1 MPTTDGAPASRPSP
15 EALVRLLR
23 ALSAG
28 DDRFVGLVELPGRP
42 ERASDWPDWVHPLVR
57 GAWARRGVERPW
69 SHQREALDAT
79 ASGADVVVATGTGS
93 GKSLA
98 AWTPLLSDL
107 AAAGSTSRISAVHR
121 RPTALYLSP
130 TKALAADQ
138 SASLEAL
145 MEGGPRLA
153 SASTCD
159 GDTPR
164 EAKEWA
170 RANADA
176 LLTNPDYLHHV
187 MLPAHG
193 RWTRVL
199 ASLRYIIIDELH
211 HWRGVTGSHIALVV
225 RRLLRACHRLGA
237 DPRVIMLSAT
247 VRDPALVGAAMT
259 GRTATAVTR
268 DGSPAGPRH
277 LALWQGGLVDD
288 GPGADPPCSPGPL
301 ADGDHVLGAPVTR
314 RSAGAEAAGLTARLV
329 EEGARLLA
337 FVRSR
342 AGAEAVAA
350 QVRDRLSSRGSPLA
364 GRVGAYRGGYL
375 PEERRAL
382 EAAIRSGRVR
392 ALATTSALEL
402 GLDISGLDATVTA
415 GWPGTRAS
423 LWQQIGRAGRA
434 GRAGVSVLIASE
446 NPLDAY
452 LVRHPED
459 ILAEVEAA
467 VIDPS
472 NPWVLAPHLCAAAA
486 EAPLT
491 EADSA
496 YFGPGLADI
505 VRALAR
511 DGLLRR
517 RPAGWFWDATRPERP
532 GDLADLRGG
541 GGDVQIVDPAGVV
554 IGTIDEASADSHV
567 FPDAIYIHQGR
578 TYHVLSLSSVT
589 GPVGPGGWGR
599 APTGALPVD
608 WGQAPAGALPGGADE
623 WSAQGIRGVPAEGPA
638 DGAGVAGSGSSAGV
652 AGSADG
658 AGPAGGGN
666 SARGLGLPGAA
677 AGAPPLVAPVR
688 PGEQRVAVVEEVRT
702 PLRTRASTH
711 TSVVIRG
718 VETSWTSPDGLLTW
732 CFGPTDVSTR
742 VTDYDLLRL
751 PGLEFI
757 RNIELTMP
765 TRTLPTRSA
774 WFQLE
779 RGAEAVLGI
788 SAADLPGA
796 LHAAEHAMI
805 AILPLIATCDRWDLG
820 GLSTQSHDDTGRP
833 TVFVHD
839 AFRGGA
845 GHTRSGYARAAQW
858 IRATLEAVRECPCDD
873 GCPRCV
879 QSPKCG
885 NGNDPLSKAGAVA
898 LLGFVLERCP

>member
-1 MPTTDGAPASRPSP
+1 MPTADGAPAPRPGP

-28 DDRFVGLVELPGRP
+28 DDRLVGLVELPGRP
-42 ERASDWPDWVHPLVR
+42 ERASDWPEWVHPLVR

-107 AAAGSTSRISAVHR
+107 AGAGSTTRISAVHR

-138 SASLEAL
+138 CASLEAL

-225 RRLLRACHRLGA
+225 RRLLRACQRLGA

-259 GRTATAVTR
+259 GRPATAVTR

-288 GPGADPPCSPGPL
+288 GSGAEPSSSGALASPAPFSSPGDPASQGAL
-301 ADGDHVLGAPVTR
+301 ADGDRVLGAPVVR

-496 YFGPGLADI
+496 YFGPDLAD
-505 VRALAR
+505 VVGALER

-532 GDLADLRGG
+532 SDLTDLRGG

-554 IGTIDEASADSHV
+554 IGTIDEASADAHV
-567 FPDAIYIHQGR
+567 FPDAVYVHQGR

-589 GPVGPGGWGR
+589 GAAGPVGWGR
-599 APTGALPVD
+599 APV
-608 WGQAPAGALPGGADE
+608 
-623 WSAQGIRGVPAEGPA
+623 
-638 DGAGVAGSGSSAGV
+638 
-652 AGSADG
+652 
-658 AGPAGGGN
+658 
-666 SARGLGLPGAA
+666 
-677 AGAPPLVAPVR
+677 GAPPLVAPVR
-688 PGEQRVAVVEEVRT
+688 PGDQRVAVVEEVRT

-711 TSVVIRG
+711 TSVAIRG
-718 VETSWTSPDGLLTW
+718 VEASWTSPDGLLTW

-757 RNIELTMP
+757 RNTELVMP

-788 SAADLPGA
+788 GAADLPGA

-858 IRATLEAVRECPCDD
+858 IGAALEAVRECPCED

-885 NGNDPLSKAGAVA
+885 NGNEPLSKAGAVA

>member
-1 MPTTDGAPASRPSP
+1 MPTADGAPAPRPGP

-28 DDRFVGLVELPGRP
+28 DDRLVGLVELPGRP
-42 ERASDWPDWVHPLVR
+42 ERASDWPEWVHPLVR
-57 GAWARRGVERPW
+57 AAWARRGVERPW

-107 AAAGSTSRISAVHR
+107 AGAGSTTRISAVHR

-138 SASLEAL
+138 CASLEAL

-259 GRTATAVTR
+259 GRPATAVTR

-288 GPGADPPCSPGPL
+288 GSGAETSSSGALASPAPFSSPADPASQGVL
-301 ADGDHVLGAPVTR
+301 ADGDRVLGAPVVR

-434 GRAGVSVLIASE
+434 GRAGVSVLITSE

-467 VIDPS
+467 VIDPA

-496 YFGPGLADI
+496 YFGPGLAD
-505 VRALAR
+505 VVGALER

-532 GDLADLRGG
+532 SDLTDLRGG

-554 IGTIDEASADSHV
+554 IGTIDEASADAHV
-567 FPDAIYIHQGR
+567 FPDAVYVHQGR

-589 GPVGPGGWGR
+589 GAAGSVGWGR
-599 APTGALPVD
+599 APV
-608 WGQAPAGALPGGADE
+608 
-623 WSAQGIRGVPAEGPA
+623 
-638 DGAGVAGSGSSAGV
+638 
-652 AGSADG
+652 
-658 AGPAGGGN
+658 
-666 SARGLGLPGAA
+666 
-677 AGAPPLVAPVR
+677 GAPPLVAPVR
-688 PGEQRVAVVEEVRT
+688 PGDQRVAVVEEVRT

-711 TSVVIRG
+711 TSVAIRG
-718 VETSWTSPDGLLTW
+718 VEASWTSPDGLLTW

-757 RNIELTMP
+757 RNTELAMP

-788 SAADLPGA
+788 GAADLPGA

-858 IRATLEAVRECPCDD
+858 IGAALEAVRECPCED

-885 NGNDPLSKAGAVA
+885 NGNEPLSKAGAVT

>member
-1 MPTTDGAPASRPSP
+1 MPTADGAPAPRPGP

-28 DDRFVGLVELPGRP
+28 DDRLVGLVELPGRP
-42 ERASDWPDWVHPLVR
+42 ERASDWPEWVHPLVR

-107 AAAGSTSRISAVHR
+107 AGAGSTTRISAVHR

-138 SASLEAL
+138 CASLEAL

-259 GRTATAVTR
+259 GRPATAVTR

-288 GPGADPPCSPGPL
+288 GSGAEPSSSGALASPAPFSSPGDPASRGAL
-301 ADGDHVLGAPVTR
+301 ADGDRVLGAPVVR
-314 RSAGAEAAGLTARLV
+314 RSAGAEAAGLTERLV

-496 YFGPGLADI
+496 YFGPGLAD
-505 VRALAR
+505 VVGALER

-532 GDLADLRGG
+532 SDLTDLRGG

-554 IGTIDEASADSHV
+554 IGTIDEGSADAHV
-567 FPDAIYIHQGR
+567 FPDAVYVHQGR

-589 GPVGPGGWGR
+589 GAAGPVGWGR
-599 APTGALPVD
+599 APV
-608 WGQAPAGALPGGADE
+608 
-623 WSAQGIRGVPAEGPA
+623 
-638 DGAGVAGSGSSAGV
+638 
-652 AGSADG
+652 
-658 AGPAGGGN
+658 
-666 SARGLGLPGAA
+666 
-677 AGAPPLVAPVR
+677 GAPPLVAPVR
-688 PGEQRVAVVEEVRT
+688 PGDQRVAVVEEVRT

-711 TSVVIRG
+711 TSVAIRG
-718 VETSWTSPDGLLTW
+718 VEASWTSPDGLLTW

-757 RNIELTMP
+757 RNAELAMP

-788 SAADLPGA
+788 GAADLPGA
-796 LHAAEHAMI
+796 LHATEHAMI

-858 IRATLEAVRECPCDD
+858 IGAALEAVRECPCED

-885 NGNDPLSKAGAVA
+885 NGNEPLSKAGAVA

>member
-1 MPTTDGAPASRPSP
+1 MPTADGAPAPRPGP

-23 ALSAG
+23 AMSAG
-28 DDRFVGLVELPGRP
+28 DDRLVGLVELPGRP
-42 ERASDWPDWVHPLVR
+42 ERASDWPEWVHPLVR

-107 AAAGSTSRISAVHR
+107 AGAGPTTRISAVHR

-138 SASLEAL
+138 CASLEAL

-259 GRTATAVTR
+259 GRPATAVTR

-288 GPGADPPCSPGPL
+288 GSGAEPSSSGALASPAPFSSPGDPASQGVL
-301 ADGDHVLGAPVTR
+301 ADGDRVLGAPVVR

-467 VIDPS
+467 VIDPA

-491 EADSA
+491 EADST
-496 YFGPGLADI
+496 YFGPGLAD
-505 VRALAR
+505 VVGALER

-532 GDLADLRGG
+532 SDLTDLRGG

-554 IGTIDEASADSHV
+554 IGTIDEGSADAHV
-567 FPDAIYIHQGR
+567 FPDAVYVHQGR

-589 GPVGPGGWGR
+589 GAAGPVGWGR
-599 APTGALPVD
+599 APV
-608 WGQAPAGALPGGADE
+608 
-623 WSAQGIRGVPAEGPA
+623 
-638 DGAGVAGSGSSAGV
+638 
-652 AGSADG
+652 
-658 AGPAGGGN
+658 
-666 SARGLGLPGAA
+666 
-677 AGAPPLVAPVR
+677 GAPPLVAPVR
-688 PGEQRVAVVEEVRT
+688 PGDQRVAVVEEVRT

-711 TSVVIRG
+711 TSVAIRG
-718 VETSWTSPDGLLTW
+718 VEASWTSPDGLLTW

-757 RNIELTMP
+757 RNTELAMP

-788 SAADLPGA
+788 GAADLPGA

-845 GHTRSGYARAAQW
+845 GHTRNGYARAAQW
-858 IRATLEAVRECPCDD
+858 IGAALEAVRECPCED

-885 NGNDPLSKAGAVA
+885 NGNEPLSKAGAVA

>member
-1 MPTTDGAPASRPSP
+1 
-15 EALVRLLR
+15 
-23 ALSAG
+23 
-28 DDRFVGLVELPGRP
+28 
-42 ERASDWPDWVHPLVR
+42 
-57 GAWARRGVERPW
+57 
-69 SHQREALDAT
+69 
-79 ASGADVVVATGTGS
+79 
-93 GKSLA
+93 
-98 AWTPLLSDL
+98 
-107 AAAGSTSRISAVHR
+107 
-121 RPTALYLSP
+121 
-130 TKALAADQ
+130 
-138 SASLEAL
+138 
-145 MEGGPRLA
+145 
-153 SASTCD
+153 
-159 GDTPR
+159 
-164 EAKEWA
+164 
-170 RANADA
+170 
-176 LLTNPDYLHHV
+176 
-187 MLPAHG
+187 
-193 RWTRVL
+193 
-199 ASLRYIIIDELH
+199 
-211 HWRGVTGSHIALVV
+211 
-225 RRLLRACHRLGA
+225 
-237 DPRVIMLSAT
+237 
-247 VRDPALVGAAMT
+247 
-259 GRTATAVTR
+259 
-268 DGSPAGPRH
+268 
-277 LALWQGGLVDD
+277 
-288 GPGADPPCSPGPL
+288 
-301 ADGDHVLGAPVTR
+301 
-314 RSAGAEAAGLTARLV
+314 
-329 EEGARLLA
+329 EGARLLA

-446 NPLDAY
+446 DPLDAY

-491 EADSA
+491 EADST

-505 VRALAR
+505 AGALER

-532 GDLADLRGG
+532 GDLTDLRGG

-554 IGTIDEASADSHV
+554 IGTIDEASADAHV
-567 FPDAIYIHQGR
+567 FPDAIYVHQGR
-578 TYHVLSLSSVT
+578 TYRVLSLSSVT
-589 GPVGPGGWGR
+589 GPAGPGGWGR
-599 APTGALPVD
+599 APFGALPVD
-608 WGQAPAGALPGGADE
+608 WGQAPAGALPGSADK
-623 WSAQGIRGVPAEGPA
+623 WSAGIRSIPAEGPA
-638 DGAGVAGSGSSAGV
+638 GGTDIAGSGSKAEGTGVAGSGSGV
-652 AGSADG
+652 RC
-658 AGPAGGGN
+658 P
-666 SARGLGLPGAA
+666 GLPGAA
-677 AGAPPLVAPVR
+677 GAPSLVAPVR
-688 PGEQRVAVVEEVRT
+688 PGDQRVAVVEEVRT

-711 TSVVIRG
+711 TSVAIRG
-718 VETSWTSPDGLLTW
+718 VEASWTSPDGLLTW

-757 RNIELTMP
+757 RNIELAMP

-858 IRATLEAVRECPCDD
+858 IGTALEAVRECPCDD

-885 NGNDPLSKAGAVA
+885 NGNEPLSKAGAVA

>member
-1 MPTTDGAPASRPSP
+1 MPTADGAPAPRPGP
-15 EALVRLLR
+15 EALVRLLG
-23 ALSAG
+23 AMSAG
-28 DDRFVGLVELPGRP
+28 DDRLVGLVELPGRP
-42 ERASDWPDWVHPLVR
+42 ERASDWPEWVHPLVR

-107 AAAGSTSRISAVHR
+107 AGAGSTTRISAVHR

-138 SASLEAL
+138 CASLEAL

-259 GRTATAVTR
+259 GRPATAVTR

-288 GPGADPPCSPGPL
+288 GSGAEPSSSGALASRGAL
-301 ADGDHVLGAPVTR
+301 ADGDRVLGAPVVR

-467 VIDPS
+467 VIDPA

-496 YFGPGLADI
+496 YFGPGLAD
-505 VRALAR
+505 VVGALER

-532 GDLADLRGG
+532 SDLTDLRGG

-554 IGTIDEASADSHV
+554 IGTIDEGSADAHV
-567 FPDAIYIHQGR
+567 FPDAVYVHQGR

-589 GPVGPGGWGR
+589 GAAGPVGWGR
-599 APTGALPVD
+599 APV
-608 WGQAPAGALPGGADE
+608 
-623 WSAQGIRGVPAEGPA
+623 
-638 DGAGVAGSGSSAGV
+638 
-652 AGSADG
+652 
-658 AGPAGGGN
+658 
-666 SARGLGLPGAA
+666 
-677 AGAPPLVAPVR
+677 GAPPLVAPVR
-688 PGEQRVAVVEEVRT
+688 PGDQRVAVVEEVRT

-711 TSVVIRG
+711 TSVAIRG
-718 VETSWTSPDGLLTW
+718 VEASWTSPDGLLTW

-757 RNIELTMP
+757 RNTELAMP

-788 SAADLPGA
+788 GAADLPGA

-858 IRATLEAVRECPCDD
+858 IGAALEAVRECPCED

-885 NGNDPLSKAGAVA
+885 NGNEPLSKAGAVA

>member
-1 MPTTDGAPASRPSP
+1 MPTADGAPAPRPGP

-28 DDRFVGLVELPGRP
+28 DDRLVGLVELPGRP
-42 ERASDWPDWVHPLVR
+42 ERASDWPEWVHPLVR

-107 AAAGSTSRISAVHR
+107 AGAGPTTRISAVHR

-138 SASLEAL
+138 CASLEAL

-259 GRTATAVTR
+259 GRPATAVTR

-288 GPGADPPCSPGPL
+288 GSGAEPSSSGTLAFPAPFSSPADPASQGAL
-301 ADGDHVLGAPVTR
+301 ADGDRVLGAPVVR

-467 VIDPS
+467 VIDPA

-496 YFGPGLADI
+496 YFGPGLAD
-505 VRALAR
+505 VVGALER

-532 GDLADLRGG
+532 SDLTDLRGE

-554 IGTIDEASADSHV
+554 IGTIDEASADAHV
-567 FPDAIYIHQGR
+567 FPDAVYVHQGR

-589 GPVGPGGWGR
+589 GAAGPVGWGR
-599 APTGALPVD
+599 APV
-608 WGQAPAGALPGGADE
+608 
-623 WSAQGIRGVPAEGPA
+623 
-638 DGAGVAGSGSSAGV
+638 
-652 AGSADG
+652 
-658 AGPAGGGN
+658 
-666 SARGLGLPGAA
+666 
-677 AGAPPLVAPVR
+677 GAPPLVAPVR
-688 PGEQRVAVVEEVRT
+688 PGDQRVAVVEEVRT

-711 TSVVIRG
+711 TSVAIRG
-718 VETSWTSPDGLLTW
+718 VEASWTSPDGLLTW

-757 RNIELTMP
+757 RNTELAMP

-788 SAADLPGA
+788 GAADLPGA

-858 IRATLEAVRECPCDD
+858 IGAALEAVRECPCED

-885 NGNDPLSKAGAVA
+885 NGNEPLSKAGAVA

>member
-1 MPTTDGAPASRPSP
+1 MPTADGAPAPRPGP

-28 DDRFVGLVELPGRP
+28 DDRLVGLVELPGRP
-42 ERASDWPDWVHPLVR
+42 ERASDWPEWVHPLVR

-107 AAAGSTSRISAVHR
+107 AGAGSTTRISAVHR

-138 SASLEAL
+138 CASLEAL

-259 GRTATAVTR
+259 GRPATAVTR

-288 GPGADPPCSPGPL
+288 GSGAEPSSSGALASPAPFSSPGDPASQGVL
-301 ADGDHVLGAPVTR
+301 ADGDRVLGAPVVR

-459 ILAEVEAA
+459 ILSEVEAA

-496 YFGPGLADI
+496 YFGPGLAD
-505 VRALAR
+505 VVGALER

-532 GDLADLRGG
+532 SDLTDLRGG

-554 IGTIDEASADSHV
+554 IGTIDEGSADAHV
-567 FPDAIYIHQGR
+567 FPDAVYVHQGR

-589 GPVGPGGWGR
+589 GAAGPVGWGR
-599 APTGALPVD
+599 APV
-608 WGQAPAGALPGGADE
+608 
-623 WSAQGIRGVPAEGPA
+623 
-638 DGAGVAGSGSSAGV
+638 
-652 AGSADG
+652 
-658 AGPAGGGN
+658 
-666 SARGLGLPGAA
+666 
-677 AGAPPLVAPVR
+677 GAPPLVAPVR
-688 PGEQRVAVVEEVRT
+688 PGDQRVAVVEEVRT

-711 TSVVIRG
+711 TSVAIRG
-718 VETSWTSPDGLLTW
+718 VEASWTSPDGLLTW

-757 RNIELTMP
+757 RNTELAMP

-788 SAADLPGA
+788 GAADLPGA

-858 IRATLEAVRECPCDD
+858 IGAALEAVRECPCED

-885 NGNDPLSKAGAVA
+885 NGNEPLSKAGAVA

>member
-1 MPTTDGAPASRPSP
+1 M
-15 EALVRLLR
+15 
-23 ALSAG
+23 SAG
-28 DDRFVGLVELPGRP
+28 DDRLVGLVELPGRP
-42 ERASDWPDWVHPLVR
+42 ERASDWPEWVHPLVR

-107 AAAGSTSRISAVHR
+107 AGAGSTTRISAVHR

-138 SASLEAL
+138 CASLEAL

-164 EAKEWA
+164 EAKDWA

-259 GRTATAVTR
+259 GRPATAVTR

-288 GPGADPPCSPGPL
+288 GSGAEPSSSGALASPAPFSSPGDPASQGAL
-301 ADGDHVLGAPVTR
+301 ADGDRVLGAPVVR

-472 NPWVLAPHLCAAAA
+472 NPWVLAPHLCVAAA

-496 YFGPGLADI
+496 YFGPGLAD
-505 VRALAR
+505 VVGALER

-532 GDLADLRGG
+532 SDLTDLRGG

-554 IGTIDEASADSHV
+554 IGTIDEASADAHV
-567 FPDAIYIHQGR
+567 FPDAVYVHQGR

-589 GPVGPGGWGR
+589 GAAGPVGWGR
-599 APTGALPVD
+599 APV
-608 WGQAPAGALPGGADE
+608 
-623 WSAQGIRGVPAEGPA
+623 
-638 DGAGVAGSGSSAGV
+638 
-652 AGSADG
+652 
-658 AGPAGGGN
+658 
-666 SARGLGLPGAA
+666 
-677 AGAPPLVAPVR
+677 GAPPLVAPVR
-688 PGEQRVAVVEEVRT
+688 PGDQRVAVVEEVRT

-711 TSVVIRG
+711 TSVAIRG
-718 VETSWTSPDGLLTW
+718 VEASWTSPDGLLTW

-757 RNIELTMP
+757 RNTELAMP

-788 SAADLPGA
+788 GAADLPGA

-858 IRATLEAVRECPCDD
+858 IGAALEAVRECPCED

-885 NGNDPLSKAGAVA
+885 NGNEPLSKAGAVA

>member
-1 MPTTDGAPASRPSP
+1 MPTADGAPAPRPGP

-23 ALSAG
+23 AMSAG
-28 DDRFVGLVELPGRP
+28 DDRLVGLVELPGRP
-42 ERASDWPDWVHPLVR
+42 ERASDWPEWVHPLVR

-107 AAAGSTSRISAVHR
+107 AGAGPTTRISAVHR

-138 SASLEAL
+138 CASLEAL

-259 GRTATAVTR
+259 GRPATAVTR

-288 GPGADPPCSPGPL
+288 GSGAEPSSSGALASPAPFSSPGDPASQGVL
-301 ADGDHVLGAPVTR
+301 ADGDRVLGAPVVR

-496 YFGPGLADI
+496 YFGPGLAD
-505 VRALAR
+505 VVGALER

-532 GDLADLRGG
+532 SDLTDLRGG

-554 IGTIDEASADSHV
+554 IGTIDEGSADAHV
-567 FPDAIYIHQGR
+567 FPDAVYVHQGR

-589 GPVGPGGWGR
+589 GAAGPVGWGR
-599 APTGALPVD
+599 APV
-608 WGQAPAGALPGGADE
+608 
-623 WSAQGIRGVPAEGPA
+623 
-638 DGAGVAGSGSSAGV
+638 
-652 AGSADG
+652 
-658 AGPAGGGN
+658 
-666 SARGLGLPGAA
+666 
-677 AGAPPLVAPVR
+677 GAPPLVAPVR
-688 PGEQRVAVVEEVRT
+688 PGDQRVAVVEEVRT

-711 TSVVIRG
+711 TSVAIRG
-718 VETSWTSPDGLLTW
+718 VEASWTSPDGLLTW

-757 RNIELTMP
+757 RNTELAMP

-788 SAADLPGA
+788 GAADLPGA

-858 IRATLEAVRECPCDD
+858 IGAALEAVRECPCED

-885 NGNDPLSKAGAVA
+885 NGNEPLSKAGAVA

>member
-1 MPTTDGAPASRPSP
+1 MPTADGAPAPRPGP

-28 DDRFVGLVELPGRP
+28 DDRLVGLVELPGRP
-42 ERASDWPDWVHPLVR
+42 ERASDWPEWVHPLVR

-107 AAAGSTSRISAVHR
+107 AGAGSTTRISAVHR

-138 SASLEAL
+138 CASLEAL

-247 VRDPALVGAAMT
+247 VLDPALVGAAMT
-259 GRTATAVTR
+259 GRPATAVTR

-288 GPGADPPCSPGPL
+288 GSGAEPSSSGALASPAPFSSPGDPASQGAL
-301 ADGDHVLGAPVTR
+301 ADGDRVLGAPVVR

-472 NPWVLAPHLCAAAA
+472 NPWVMAPHLCAAAA

-496 YFGPGLADI
+496 YFGPGLAD
-505 VRALAR
+505 VVGALER

-532 GDLADLRGG
+532 SDLTDLRGG

-554 IGTIDEASADSHV
+554 IGTIDEASADAHV
-567 FPDAIYIHQGR
+567 FPDAVYVHQGR

-589 GPVGPGGWGR
+589 GAAGPVGWGR
-599 APTGALPVD
+599 APV
-608 WGQAPAGALPGGADE
+608 
-623 WSAQGIRGVPAEGPA
+623 
-638 DGAGVAGSGSSAGV
+638 
-652 AGSADG
+652 
-658 AGPAGGGN
+658 
-666 SARGLGLPGAA
+666 
-677 AGAPPLVAPVR
+677 GAPSLVAPVR
-688 PGEQRVAVVEEVRT
+688 PGDQRVAVVEEVRT

-711 TSVVIRG
+711 TSVAIRG
-718 VETSWTSPDGLLTW
+718 VEESWTSPDGLLTW

-757 RNIELTMP
+757 RNTELAMP

-788 SAADLPGA
+788 GAADLPGA

-858 IRATLEAVRECPCDD
+858 IGAALEAVRECPCED

-885 NGNDPLSKAGAVA
+885 NGNEPLSKAGAVA

>member
-1 MPTTDGAPASRPSP
+1 MPTADGAPAPRPGP

-28 DDRFVGLVELPGRP
+28 DDRLVGLVELPGRP
-42 ERASDWPDWVHPLVR
+42 ERASDWPEWVHPLVR

-69 SHQREALDAT
+69 SHQCEALDAT

-107 AAAGSTSRISAVHR
+107 AGAGPTTRISAVHR

-138 SASLEAL
+138 CASLEAL

-259 GRTATAVTR
+259 GRPATAVTR

-288 GPGADPPCSPGPL
+288 GSGAEPSSSGALASPAPFSSPADPASQGAL
-301 ADGDHVLGAPVTR
+301 ADGDRVLGAPVVR

-467 VIDPS
+467 VIDPA

-491 EADSA
+491 EADST
-496 YFGPGLADI
+496 YFGPGLAD
-505 VRALAR
+505 VVGALER

-532 GDLADLRGG
+532 SDLTDLRGG

-554 IGTIDEASADSHV
+554 IGTIDEASADAHV
-567 FPDAIYIHQGR
+567 FPDAVYVHQGR

-589 GPVGPGGWGR
+589 GAAGPVGWGR
-599 APTGALPVD
+599 APV
-608 WGQAPAGALPGGADE
+608 
-623 WSAQGIRGVPAEGPA
+623 
-638 DGAGVAGSGSSAGV
+638 
-652 AGSADG
+652 
-658 AGPAGGGN
+658 
-666 SARGLGLPGAA
+666 
-677 AGAPPLVAPVR
+677 GAPPLVAPLR
-688 PGEQRVAVVEEVRT
+688 PGDQRVAVVEEVRT

-711 TSVVIRG
+711 TSVAIRG
-718 VETSWTSPDGLLTW
+718 VEASWTSPDGLLTW

-757 RNIELTMP
+757 RNTELAMP

-788 SAADLPGA
+788 GAADLPGA

-845 GHTRSGYARAAQW
+845 GHTRNGYARAAQW
-858 IRATLEAVRECPCDD
+858 IGAALEAVRECPCED

-885 NGNDPLSKAGAVA
+885 NGNEPLSKAGAVA

>member
-1 MPTTDGAPASRPSP
+1 MPTADGAPAPRPGP

-28 DDRFVGLVELPGRP
+28 DDRLVGLVELPGRP
-42 ERASDWPDWVHPLVR
+42 ERASDWPEWVHPLVR

-107 AAAGSTSRISAVHR
+107 AGAGSTTRISAVHR

-138 SASLEAL
+138 CASLEAL

-259 GRTATAVTR
+259 GRPATAVTR

-288 GPGADPPCSPGPL
+288 GSGAEPFSSGALASPAPFSSPGDPASQGAL
-301 ADGDHVLGAPVTR
+301 ADGDRVLGAPVVR

-467 VIDPS
+467 VIDPA

-496 YFGPGLADI
+496 YFGPGLAD
-505 VRALAR
+505 VVGALER

-532 GDLADLRGG
+532 SDLTDLRGG

-554 IGTIDEASADSHV
+554 IGTIDEASADAHV
-567 FPDAIYIHQGR
+567 FPDAVYVHQGR

-589 GPVGPGGWGR
+589 GAAGPVGWGR
-599 APTGALPVD
+599 APV
-608 WGQAPAGALPGGADE
+608 
-623 WSAQGIRGVPAEGPA
+623 
-638 DGAGVAGSGSSAGV
+638 
-652 AGSADG
+652 
-658 AGPAGGGN
+658 
-666 SARGLGLPGAA
+666 
-677 AGAPPLVAPVR
+677 GAPPLVAPVR
-688 PGEQRVAVVEEVRT
+688 PGDQRVAVVEEVRT

-711 TSVVIRG
+711 TSVAIRG
-718 VETSWTSPDGLLTW
+718 VEASWTSPDGLLTW

-757 RNIELTMP
+757 RNTELAMP

-788 SAADLPGA
+788 GAADLPGA

-858 IRATLEAVRECPCDD
+858 IGAALEAVRECPCED

-885 NGNDPLSKAGAVA
+885 NGNEPLSKAGAVA

>member
-1 MPTTDGAPASRPSP
+1 MPTADGAPAPRPGP

-28 DDRFVGLVELPGRP
+28 DDRLVGLVELPGRP
-42 ERASDWPDWVHPLVR
+42 ERASDWPEWVHPLVR

-107 AAAGSTSRISAVHR
+107 AGAGPTTRISAVHR

-138 SASLEAL
+138 CASLEAL

-259 GRTATAVTR
+259 GRPATAVTR

-288 GPGADPPCSPGPL
+288 GSGAEPSSSGALASPAPFSSPGDPASQGVL
-301 ADGDHVLGAPVTR
+301 ADGDRVLGAPVVR

-467 VIDPS
+467 VIDPA

-491 EADSA
+491 EVDSA
-496 YFGPGLADI
+496 YFGPGLAD
-505 VRALAR
+505 VVGALER

-532 GDLADLRGG
+532 SDLTDLRGG

-554 IGTIDEASADSHV
+554 IGTIDEASADAHV
-567 FPDAIYIHQGR
+567 FPDAVYVHQGR

-589 GPVGPGGWGR
+589 GAAGPVGWGR
-599 APTGALPVD
+599 APV
-608 WGQAPAGALPGGADE
+608 
-623 WSAQGIRGVPAEGPA
+623 
-638 DGAGVAGSGSSAGV
+638 
-652 AGSADG
+652 
-658 AGPAGGGN
+658 
-666 SARGLGLPGAA
+666 
-677 AGAPPLVAPVR
+677 GAPPLVAPLR
-688 PGEQRVAVVEEVRT
+688 PGDQRVAVVEEVRT

-711 TSVVIRG
+711 TSVAIRG
-718 VETSWTSPDGLLTW
+718 VEASWTSPDGLLTW

-757 RNIELTMP
+757 RNTELAMP

-788 SAADLPGA
+788 GAADLPGA

-858 IRATLEAVRECPCDD
+858 IGAALEAVRECPCED

-885 NGNDPLSKAGAVA
+885 NGNEPLSKAGAVA

>member
-1 MPTTDGAPASRPSP
+1 MPTADGAPAPRPGP

-28 DDRFVGLVELPGRP
+28 DDRLVGLVELPGRP
-42 ERASDWPDWVHPLVR
+42 ERASDWPEWVHPLVR

-107 AAAGSTSRISAVHR
+107 AGAGSTTRISAVHR

-138 SASLEAL
+138 CASLEAL

-259 GRTATAVTR
+259 GRPATAVTR

-288 GPGADPPCSPGPL
+288 GSGAEPSSSGALASPAPFSSPGGPASQGVL
-301 ADGDHVLGAPVTR
+301 ADGDRVLGAPVVR

-467 VIDPS
+467 VIDPA

-496 YFGPGLADI
+496 YFGPGLAD
-505 VRALAR
+505 VVGALER

-532 GDLADLRGG
+532 SDLTDLRGG

-554 IGTIDEASADSHV
+554 IGTIDEASADAHV
-567 FPDAIYIHQGR
+567 FPDAVYVHQGR

-589 GPVGPGGWGR
+589 GAAGPVGWGR
-599 APTGALPVD
+599 APV
-608 WGQAPAGALPGGADE
+608 
-623 WSAQGIRGVPAEGPA
+623 
-638 DGAGVAGSGSSAGV
+638 
-652 AGSADG
+652 
-658 AGPAGGGN
+658 
-666 SARGLGLPGAA
+666 
-677 AGAPPLVAPVR
+677 GAPPLVAPVR
-688 PGEQRVAVVEEVRT
+688 PGDQRVAVVEEVRT

-711 TSVVIRG
+711 TSVAIRG
-718 VETSWTSPDGLLTW
+718 VEASWTSPDGLLTW

-757 RNIELTMP
+757 RNTELAMP

-788 SAADLPGA
+788 GAADLPGA

-858 IRATLEAVRECPCDD
+858 IGAALEAVRECPCED

-885 NGNDPLSKAGAVA
+885 NGNEPLSKAGAVA

>member
-1 MPTTDGAPASRPSP
+1 MPTADGAPAPRPGP

-28 DDRFVGLVELPGRP
+28 DDRLVGLVELPGRP
-42 ERASDWPDWVHPLVR
+42 ERASDWPEWVHPLVR

-107 AAAGSTSRISAVHR
+107 AGAGSTTRISAVHR

-138 SASLEAL
+138 CASLEAL

-259 GRTATAVTR
+259 GRPATAVTR

-288 GPGADPPCSPGPL
+288 GSGAEPSSSGALASPAPFSSPADPASQGAL
-301 ADGDHVLGAPVTR
+301 ADGDRVLGAPVVR

-467 VIDPS
+467 VIDPA

-505 VRALAR
+505 AGALER

-532 GDLADLRGG
+532 SDLTDLRGG

-554 IGTIDEASADSHV
+554 IGTIDEASADAHV
-567 FPDAIYIHQGR
+567 FPDAVYVHQGR

-589 GPVGPGGWGR
+589 GAAGPVGWGR
-599 APTGALPVD
+599 APVGWGRAPV
-608 WGQAPAGALPGGADE
+608 
-623 WSAQGIRGVPAEGPA
+623 
-638 DGAGVAGSGSSAGV
+638 
-652 AGSADG
+652 
-658 AGPAGGGN
+658 
-666 SARGLGLPGAA
+666 
-677 AGAPPLVAPVR
+677 GAPPLVAPVR
-688 PGEQRVAVVEEVRT
+688 PGDQRVAVVEEVRT

-711 TSVVIRG
+711 TSVAIRG
-718 VETSWTSPDGLLTW
+718 VEASWTSPDGLLTW

-757 RNIELTMP
+757 RNTELAMP

-788 SAADLPGA
+788 GAADLPGA

-858 IRATLEAVRECPCDD
+858 IGAALEAVRECPCED

-885 NGNDPLSKAGAVA
+885 NGNEPLSKAGAVA
-898 LLGFVLERCP
+898 LLGFVLKRCP

>member
-1 MPTTDGAPASRPSP
+1 MPTADGAPAPRPGP

-28 DDRFVGLVELPGRP
+28 DDRLVGLVELPGRP
-42 ERASDWPDWVHPLVR
+42 ERASDWPEWVHPLVR

-107 AAAGSTSRISAVHR
+107 AGAGSTTRISAVHR

-138 SASLEAL
+138 CASLEAL

-259 GRTATAVTR
+259 GRPATAVTR

-288 GPGADPPCSPGPL
+288 GSGAEPSSSGALASPAPFSSPGDPASQGVL
-301 ADGDHVLGAPVTR
+301 ADGDRVLGAPVVR

-472 NPWVLAPHLCAAAA
+472 NPWVMAPHLCAAAA

-496 YFGPGLADI
+496 YFGPGLAD
-505 VRALAR
+505 VVGALER

-532 GDLADLRGG
+532 SDLTDLRGG

-554 IGTIDEASADSHV
+554 IGTIDEASADAHV
-567 FPDAIYIHQGR
+567 FPDAVYVHQGR

-589 GPVGPGGWGR
+589 GAAGPVGWGR
-599 APTGALPVD
+599 APV
-608 WGQAPAGALPGGADE
+608 
-623 WSAQGIRGVPAEGPA
+623 
-638 DGAGVAGSGSSAGV
+638 
-652 AGSADG
+652 
-658 AGPAGGGN
+658 
-666 SARGLGLPGAA
+666 
-677 AGAPPLVAPVR
+677 GAPPLVAPVR
-688 PGEQRVAVVEEVRT
+688 PGDQRVAVVEEVRT

-711 TSVVIRG
+711 TSVAIRG
-718 VETSWTSPDGLLTW
+718 VEASWTSPDGLLTW

-757 RNIELTMP
+757 RNTELVMP

-788 SAADLPGA
+788 GAADLPGA

-858 IRATLEAVRECPCDD
+858 IGAALEAVRECPCED

-885 NGNDPLSKAGAVA
+885 NGNEPLSKAGAVA

>member
-1 MPTTDGAPASRPSP
+1 MPTADGAPAPRPGP

-28 DDRFVGLVELPGRP
+28 DDRLVGLVELPGRP
-42 ERASDWPDWVHPLVR
+42 ERASDWPEWVHPLVR

-107 AAAGSTSRISAVHR
+107 AGAGSTTRISAVHR

-138 SASLEAL
+138 CASLEAL

-259 GRTATAVTR
+259 GRPATAVTR

-277 LALWQGGLVDD
+277 LALWQGGLIDD
-288 GPGADPPCSPGPL
+288 GSGAEPPSSPGTPSSSRALASPEPSSPADPASRGAL
-301 ADGDHVLGAPVTR
+301 ADGDRVLGAPVVR

-496 YFGPGLADI
+496 YFGPGLAD
-505 VRALAR
+505 VAGALER

-532 GDLADLRGG
+532 GDLTDLRGG

-554 IGTIDEASADSHV
+554 IGTIDEGSADAHV
-567 FPDAIYIHQGR
+567 FPDAVYVHQGR

-589 GPVGPGGWGR
+589 GAAGPVGWGR
-599 APTGALPVD
+599 APV
-608 WGQAPAGALPGGADE
+608 
-623 WSAQGIRGVPAEGPA
+623 
-638 DGAGVAGSGSSAGV
+638 
-652 AGSADG
+652 
-658 AGPAGGGN
+658 
-666 SARGLGLPGAA
+666 
-677 AGAPPLVAPVR
+677 GAPPLVAPVR
-688 PGEQRVAVVEEVRT
+688 PGDQRVAVVEEVRT

-711 TSVVIRG
+711 TSVAIRG
-718 VETSWTSPDGLLTW
+718 VEASWTSPDGLLTW
-732 CFGPTDVSTR
+732 CFGPTDVSIR

-757 RNIELTMP
+757 RNTELAMP

-788 SAADLPGA
+788 GAADLPGA

-858 IRATLEAVRECPCDD
+858 IGAALEAVRECPCED

-885 NGNDPLSKAGAVA
+885 NGNEPLSKAGAVA

>member
-1 MPTTDGAPASRPSP
+1 MPTADGAPAPRPGP

-28 DDRFVGLVELPGRP
+28 DDRLVGLVELPGRP
-42 ERASDWPDWVHPLVR
+42 ERASDWPESVHPLVR

-107 AAAGSTSRISAVHR
+107 AGAGSTTRISAVHR

-138 SASLEAL
+138 CASLEAL

-259 GRTATAVTR
+259 GRPATAVTR

-288 GPGADPPCSPGPL
+288 GSGAEPSSSPGIPSSSRALASPAPFSSPGDPASQGAL
-301 ADGDHVLGAPVTR
+301 ADGDRVLGAPVVR

-350 QVRDRLSSRGSPLA
+350 QVHDRLSSRGSPLA

-496 YFGPGLADI
+496 YFGPGLAD
-505 VRALAR
+505 VVGALER

-532 GDLADLRGG
+532 SDLTDLRGG

-554 IGTIDEASADSHV
+554 IGTIDEGSADAHV
-567 FPDAIYIHQGR
+567 FPDAVYVHQGR

-589 GPVGPGGWGR
+589 GAAGPVGWGR
-599 APTGALPVD
+599 APV
-608 WGQAPAGALPGGADE
+608 
-623 WSAQGIRGVPAEGPA
+623 
-638 DGAGVAGSGSSAGV
+638 
-652 AGSADG
+652 
-658 AGPAGGGN
+658 
-666 SARGLGLPGAA
+666 
-677 AGAPPLVAPVR
+677 GAPPLVTPVR
-688 PGEQRVAVVEEVRT
+688 PGDQRVAVVEEVRT

-711 TSVVIRG
+711 TSVAIRG
-718 VETSWTSPDGLLTW
+718 VEASWTSPDGLLTW

-757 RNIELTMP
+757 RNTELAMP

-788 SAADLPGA
+788 GAADLPGA

-858 IRATLEAVRECPCDD
+858 IGATLEAVRECPCED

-885 NGNDPLSKAGAVA
+885 NGNEPLSKAGAVA

>member
-1 MPTTDGAPASRPSP
+1 MPTADGAPAPRPGP

-23 ALSAG
+23 AMSAG
-28 DDRFVGLVELPGRP
+28 DDRLVGLVELPGRP
-42 ERASDWPDWVHPLVR
+42 ERASDWPEWVHPLVR

-107 AAAGSTSRISAVHR
+107 AGAGPTTRISAVHR

-138 SASLEAL
+138 CASLEAL

-259 GRTATAVTR
+259 GRPATAVTR

-288 GPGADPPCSPGPL
+288 GSGAEPSSSGALASPAPFSSPGDPASQGVL
-301 ADGDHVLGAPVTR
+301 ADGDRVLGAPVVR

-467 VIDPS
+467 VIDPA

-491 EADSA
+491 EADST
-496 YFGPGLADI
+496 YFGPGLAD
-505 VRALAR
+505 VVGALER

-532 GDLADLRGG
+532 SDLTDLRGG

-554 IGTIDEASADSHV
+554 IGTIDEGSADAHV
-567 FPDAIYIHQGR
+567 FPDAVYVHQGR

-589 GPVGPGGWGR
+589 GAAGPVGWGR
-599 APTGALPVD
+599 APV
-608 WGQAPAGALPGGADE
+608 
-623 WSAQGIRGVPAEGPA
+623 
-638 DGAGVAGSGSSAGV
+638 
-652 AGSADG
+652 
-658 AGPAGGGN
+658 
-666 SARGLGLPGAA
+666 
-677 AGAPPLVAPVR
+677 GAPPLVAPLR
-688 PGEQRVAVVEEVRT
+688 PGDQRVAVVEEVRT

-711 TSVVIRG
+711 TSVAIRG
-718 VETSWTSPDGLLTW
+718 VEASWTSPDGLLTW

-757 RNIELTMP
+757 RNTELAMP

-788 SAADLPGA
+788 GAADLPGA

-845 GHTRSGYARAAQW
+845 GHTRNGYARAAQW
-858 IRATLEAVRECPCDD
+858 IGAALEAVRECPCED

-885 NGNDPLSKAGAVA
+885 NGNEPLSKAGAVA

>member
-1 MPTTDGAPASRPSP
+1 MPTADGAPAPRPGP

-28 DDRFVGLVELPGRP
+28 DDRLIGLVELPGRP
-42 ERASDWPDWVHPLVR
+42 ERASDWPEWVHPLVR

-107 AAAGSTSRISAVHR
+107 AGAGSTTRISAVHR

-138 SASLEAL
+138 CASLEAL

-259 GRTATAVTR
+259 GRPATAVTR

-288 GPGADPPCSPGPL
+288 GSGAETSSSGALASPGDPVSSPGDPASQGAL
-301 ADGDHVLGAPVTR
+301 ADGDRVLGAPVVR

-496 YFGPGLADI
+496 YFGPGLAD
-505 VRALAR
+505 VVGALER

-532 GDLADLRGG
+532 SDLTDLRGG

-554 IGTIDEASADSHV
+554 IGTIDEASADAHV
-567 FPDAIYIHQGR
+567 FPDAVYVHQGR

-589 GPVGPGGWGR
+589 GAAGPVGWGR
-599 APTGALPVD
+599 APV
-608 WGQAPAGALPGGADE
+608 
-623 WSAQGIRGVPAEGPA
+623 
-638 DGAGVAGSGSSAGV
+638 
-652 AGSADG
+652 
-658 AGPAGGGN
+658 
-666 SARGLGLPGAA
+666 
-677 AGAPPLVAPVR
+677 GAPPLVAPVR
-688 PGEQRVAVVEEVRT
+688 TGDQRVAVVEEVRT

-711 TSVVIRG
+711 TSVAIRG
-718 VETSWTSPDGLLTW
+718 VEASWTSPDGLLTW

-757 RNIELTMP
+757 RNTELAMP

-788 SAADLPGA
+788 GAADLPGA

-839 AFRGGA
+839 AFCGGA

-858 IRATLEAVRECPCDD
+858 IGAALEAVRECPCED

-885 NGNDPLSKAGAVA
+885 NGNEPLSKAGAVA

>member
-1 MPTTDGAPASRPSP
+1 MPTADGAPAPRPGP

-23 ALSAG
+23 AMSAG
-28 DDRFVGLVELPGRP
+28 DDRLVGLVELPGRP
-42 ERASDWPDWVHPLVR
+42 ERASDWPEWVHPLVR

-107 AAAGSTSRISAVHR
+107 AGAGPTTRISAVHR

-138 SASLEAL
+138 CASLEAL

-259 GRTATAVTR
+259 GRPATAVTR

-288 GPGADPPCSPGPL
+288 GSGAEPSSSGALASPAPFSSPGDPASQGAL
-301 ADGDHVLGAPVTR
+301 ADGDRVLGAPVVR

-350 QVRDRLSSRGSPLA
+350 QVRDRLSSQGSPLA

-467 VIDPS
+467 VIDPA

-491 EADSA
+491 EADST
-496 YFGPGLADI
+496 YFGPGLAD
-505 VRALAR
+505 VVGALER

-532 GDLADLRGG
+532 SDLTDLRGG

-554 IGTIDEASADSHV
+554 IGTIDEASADAHV
-567 FPDAIYIHQGR
+567 FPDAVYVHQGR

-589 GPVGPGGWGR
+589 GAAGPVGWGR
-599 APTGALPVD
+599 APV
-608 WGQAPAGALPGGADE
+608 
-623 WSAQGIRGVPAEGPA
+623 
-638 DGAGVAGSGSSAGV
+638 
-652 AGSADG
+652 
-658 AGPAGGGN
+658 
-666 SARGLGLPGAA
+666 
-677 AGAPPLVAPVR
+677 GAPPLVAPLR
-688 PGEQRVAVVEEVRT
+688 PGDQRVAVVEEVRT

-711 TSVVIRG
+711 TSVAIRG
-718 VETSWTSPDGLLTW
+718 VEASWTSPDGLLTW

-757 RNIELTMP
+757 RNTELAMP

-788 SAADLPGA
+788 GAADLPGA

-858 IRATLEAVRECPCDD
+858 IGAALEAVRECPCED

-885 NGNDPLSKAGAVA
+885 NGNEPLSKAGAVA

>member
-1 MPTTDGAPASRPSP
+1 MPTADGAPAPRPGP

-28 DDRFVGLVELPGRP
+28 DDRLVGLVELPGRP
-42 ERASDWPDWVHPLVR
+42 ERASDWPEWVHPLVR

-107 AAAGSTSRISAVHR
+107 AGADSTTRISAVHK

-259 GRTATAVTR
+259 GRPATAVTR

-277 LALWQGGLVDD
+277 LALWQGGLIDD
-288 GPGADPPCSPGPL
+288 GPGAEPPSSGALASPEPPSSPGDPASPGAL
-301 ADGDHVLGAPVTR
+301 ADGDRVLGAPVVR

-467 VIDPS
+467 VIDPA

-496 YFGPGLADI
+496 YFGPGLAD
-505 VRALAR
+505 VVGALER

-532 GDLADLRGG
+532 SDLTDLRGG

-554 IGTIDEASADSHV
+554 IGTIDEGSADAHV
-567 FPDAIYIHQGR
+567 FPDAVYVHQGR

-589 GPVGPGGWGR
+589 GAAGPVGWGR
-599 APTGALPVD
+599 APV
-608 WGQAPAGALPGGADE
+608 
-623 WSAQGIRGVPAEGPA
+623 
-638 DGAGVAGSGSSAGV
+638 
-652 AGSADG
+652 
-658 AGPAGGGN
+658 
-666 SARGLGLPGAA
+666 
-677 AGAPPLVAPVR
+677 GAPPLVAPVR
-688 PGEQRVAVVEEVRT
+688 PGDQRVAVVEEVRT

-711 TSVVIRG
+711 TSVAIRG
-718 VETSWTSPDGLLTW
+718 VEASWTSPDGLLTW

-757 RNIELTMP
+757 RNAELAMP

-788 SAADLPGA
+788 GAADLPGA

-858 IRATLEAVRECPCDD
+858 IGAALEAVRECPCED

-885 NGNDPLSKAGAVA
+885 NGNEPLSKAGAVA

>member
-1 MPTTDGAPASRPSP
+1 MPTADGAPAPRPGP

-28 DDRFVGLVELPGRP
+28 DDRLVGLVELPGRP
-42 ERASDWPDWVHPLVR
+42 ERASDWPEWVHPLVR

-107 AAAGSTSRISAVHR
+107 AGAGPTTRISAVHR

-138 SASLEAL
+138 CASLEAL

-259 GRTATAVTR
+259 GRPATAVTR

-288 GPGADPPCSPGPL
+288 GSGAEPSSSGALASPAPFSSPADPASQGVL
-301 ADGDHVLGAPVTR
+301 ADGDRVLGAPVVR

-467 VIDPS
+467 VIDPA

-496 YFGPGLADI
+496 YFGPGLAD
-505 VRALAR
+505 VVGALER

-532 GDLADLRGG
+532 SDLTDLRGG

-554 IGTIDEASADSHV
+554 IGTIDEASADAHV
-567 FPDAIYIHQGR
+567 FPDAVYVHQGR

-589 GPVGPGGWGR
+589 GAAGPVGWGR
-599 APTGALPVD
+599 APV
-608 WGQAPAGALPGGADE
+608 
-623 WSAQGIRGVPAEGPA
+623 
-638 DGAGVAGSGSSAGV
+638 
-652 AGSADG
+652 
-658 AGPAGGGN
+658 
-666 SARGLGLPGAA
+666 
-677 AGAPPLVAPVR
+677 GAPPLVAPVR
-688 PGEQRVAVVEEVRT
+688 PGDQRVAVVEEVRT

-711 TSVVIRG
+711 TSVAIRG
-718 VETSWTSPDGLLTW
+718 VEASWTSPDGLLTW

-757 RNIELTMP
+757 RNTELAMP

-788 SAADLPGA
+788 GAADLPGA

-858 IRATLEAVRECPCDD
+858 IGAALEAVRECPCED

-885 NGNDPLSKAGAVA
+885 NGNEPLSKAGAVA

>member
-1 MPTTDGAPASRPSP
+1 MPTADGAPAPRPGP

-28 DDRFVGLVELPGRP
+28 DDRLVGLVELPGRP
-42 ERASDWPDWVHPLVR
+42 ERASDWPEWVHPLVR

-107 AAAGSTSRISAVHR
+107 AGAGPTTRISAVHR

-138 SASLEAL
+138 CASLEAL

-259 GRTATAVTR
+259 GRPATAVTR

-288 GPGADPPCSPGPL
+288 GSGAEPSSSGTLAFPAPFSSPADPASQGAL
-301 ADGDHVLGAPVTR
+301 ADGDRVLGAPVVR

-467 VIDPS
+467 VIDPA

-496 YFGPGLADI
+496 YFGPGLAD
-505 VRALAR
+505 VAGALER

-532 GDLADLRGG
+532 SDLTDLRGG

-554 IGTIDEASADSHV
+554 IGTIDEASADAHV
-567 FPDAIYIHQGR
+567 FPDAVYVHQGR

-589 GPVGPGGWGR
+589 GAAGPVGWGR
-599 APTGALPVD
+599 APV
-608 WGQAPAGALPGGADE
+608 
-623 WSAQGIRGVPAEGPA
+623 
-638 DGAGVAGSGSSAGV
+638 
-652 AGSADG
+652 
-658 AGPAGGGN
+658 
-666 SARGLGLPGAA
+666 
-677 AGAPPLVAPVR
+677 GAPPLVAPVR
-688 PGEQRVAVVEEVRT
+688 PGDQRVAVVEEVRT

-711 TSVVIRG
+711 TSVAIRG
-718 VETSWTSPDGLLTW
+718 VEASWTSPDGLLTW

-757 RNIELTMP
+757 RNTELAMP

-788 SAADLPGA
+788 GAADLPGA

-858 IRATLEAVRECPCDD
+858 IGAALEAVRECPCED

-885 NGNDPLSKAGAVA
+885 NGNEPLSKAGAVA

>member
-1 MPTTDGAPASRPSP
+1 MPTADGAPAPRPGP

-28 DDRFVGLVELPGRP
+28 DDRLVGLVELPGRP
-42 ERASDWPDWVHPLVR
+42 ERASDWPEWVHPLVR

-107 AAAGSTSRISAVHR
+107 AGAGSTTRISAVHR

-138 SASLEAL
+138 CASLEAL

-259 GRTATAVTR
+259 GRPATAVTH

-288 GPGADPPCSPGPL
+288 GSGAEPSSSGALASPAPFSSPGDPASQGAL
-301 ADGDHVLGAPVTR
+301 ADGDRVLGAPVVR

-342 AGAEAVAA
+342 AGSEAVAA

-423 LWQQIGRAGRA
+423 LWQQIGRAGGA

-496 YFGPGLADI
+496 YFGPGLAD
-505 VRALAR
+505 VAGALER

-532 GDLADLRGG
+532 SDLTDLRGG

-554 IGTIDEASADSHV
+554 IGTIDEASADAHV
-567 FPDAIYIHQGR
+567 FPDAVYVHQGR

-589 GPVGPGGWGR
+589 GAAGPVGWGR
-599 APTGALPVD
+599 APV
-608 WGQAPAGALPGGADE
+608 
-623 WSAQGIRGVPAEGPA
+623 
-638 DGAGVAGSGSSAGV
+638 
-652 AGSADG
+652 
-658 AGPAGGGN
+658 
-666 SARGLGLPGAA
+666 
-677 AGAPPLVAPVR
+677 GAPPLVAPVR
-688 PGEQRVAVVEEVRT
+688 PGDQRVAVVEEVRT

-711 TSVVIRG
+711 TSVAIRG
-718 VETSWTSPDGLLTW
+718 VEASWTSPDGLLTW

-757 RNIELTMP
+757 RNTELAMP

-788 SAADLPGA
+788 GAADLPGA

-858 IRATLEAVRECPCDD
+858 IGAALEAVRECPCED

-885 NGNDPLSKAGAVA
+885 NGNEPLSKAGAVA

>member
-1 MPTTDGAPASRPSP
+1 MPTADGAPAPRPGP

-28 DDRFVGLVELPGRP
+28 DDRLVGLVELPGRP
-42 ERASDWPDWVHPLVR
+42 ERASDWPEWVHPLVR

-107 AAAGSTSRISAVHR
+107 AGAGPTTRISAVHR

-138 SASLEAL
+138 CASLEAL

-259 GRTATAVTR
+259 GRPATAVTR

-288 GPGADPPCSPGPL
+288 GSGAEPSSSGTLAFPAPFSSPADPASQGAL
-301 ADGDHVLGAPVTR
+301 ADGDRVLGAPVVR

-467 VIDPS
+467 VIDPA

-496 YFGPGLADI
+496 YFGPGLAD
-505 VRALAR
+505 VAGALER

-532 GDLADLRGG
+532 SDLTDLRGG

-554 IGTIDEASADSHV
+554 IGTIDEASADAHV
-567 FPDAIYIHQGR
+567 FPDAVYVHQGR

-589 GPVGPGGWGR
+589 GAAGPVGWGR
-599 APTGALPVD
+599 APV
-608 WGQAPAGALPGGADE
+608 
-623 WSAQGIRGVPAEGPA
+623 
-638 DGAGVAGSGSSAGV
+638 
-652 AGSADG
+652 
-658 AGPAGGGN
+658 
-666 SARGLGLPGAA
+666 
-677 AGAPPLVAPVR
+677 GAPPLVARVR
-688 PGEQRVAVVEEVRT
+688 PGDQRVAVVEEVRT

-711 TSVVIRG
+711 TSVAIRG
-718 VETSWTSPDGLLTW
+718 VEASWTSPDGLLTW

-757 RNIELTMP
+757 RNTELAMP

-788 SAADLPGA
+788 GAADLPGA

-858 IRATLEAVRECPCDD
+858 IGAALEAVRECPCED

-885 NGNDPLSKAGAVA
+885 NGNEPLSKAGAVA

>member
-1 MPTTDGAPASRPSP
+1 MPTADGAPAPRPGP

-28 DDRFVGLVELPGRP
+28 DDRLVGLVELPGRP
-42 ERASDWPDWVHPLVR
+42 ERASDWPEWVHPLVR

-107 AAAGSTSRISAVHR
+107 AGAGPTTRISAVHR

-138 SASLEAL
+138 CASLEAL

-259 GRTATAVTR
+259 GRPATAVTR

-288 GPGADPPCSPGPL
+288 GSGAETSSSGALASPAPFSSPGDPASQGVL
-301 ADGDHVLGAPVTR
+301 ADGDRVLGAPVVR

-496 YFGPGLADI
+496 YFGPGLAD
-505 VRALAR
+505 VVGALER

-532 GDLADLRGG
+532 SDLTDLRGG

-554 IGTIDEASADSHV
+554 IGTIDEASADAHV
-567 FPDAIYIHQGR
+567 FPDAVYVHQGR

-589 GPVGPGGWGR
+589 GAAGPVGWGR
-599 APTGALPVD
+599 APV
-608 WGQAPAGALPGGADE
+608 
-623 WSAQGIRGVPAEGPA
+623 
-638 DGAGVAGSGSSAGV
+638 
-652 AGSADG
+652 
-658 AGPAGGGN
+658 
-666 SARGLGLPGAA
+666 
-677 AGAPPLVAPVR
+677 GAPPLVAPVR
-688 PGEQRVAVVEEVRT
+688 PGDQRVAVVEEVRT

-711 TSVVIRG
+711 TSVAIRG
-718 VETSWTSPDGLLTW
+718 VEASWTSPDGLLTW

-757 RNIELTMP
+757 RNTELAMP

-788 SAADLPGA
+788 GAADLPGA

-858 IRATLEAVRECPCDD
+858 IGAALEAVRECPCED

-885 NGNDPLSKAGAVA
+885 NGNEPLSKAGAVA

>member
-1 MPTTDGAPASRPSP
+1 MPTADGAPAPRPGP

-28 DDRFVGLVELPGRP
+28 DDRLVGLVELPGRP
-42 ERASDWPDWVHPLVR
+42 ERASDWPEWVHPLVR

-107 AAAGSTSRISAVHR
+107 AGAGSTTRISAVHR

-138 SASLEAL
+138 CASLEAL

-259 GRTATAVTR
+259 GRPATAVTR

-288 GPGADPPCSPGPL
+288 GSGAEPSSSGALASPAPFSSPGDPASQGAL
-301 ADGDHVLGAPVTR
+301 ADGDRVLGAPVVR
-314 RSAGAEAAGLTARLV
+314 RSAGAEAAELTARLV

-472 NPWVLAPHLCAAAA
+472 NPWVMAPHLCAAAA

-496 YFGPGLADI
+496 YFGPGLAD
-505 VRALAR
+505 VVGALER

-532 GDLADLRGG
+532 SDLTDLRGG

-554 IGTIDEASADSHV
+554 IGTIDEASADAHV
-567 FPDAIYIHQGR
+567 FPDAVYVHQGR

-589 GPVGPGGWGR
+589 GAAGPVGWGR
-599 APTGALPVD
+599 APV
-608 WGQAPAGALPGGADE
+608 
-623 WSAQGIRGVPAEGPA
+623 
-638 DGAGVAGSGSSAGV
+638 
-652 AGSADG
+652 
-658 AGPAGGGN
+658 
-666 SARGLGLPGAA
+666 
-677 AGAPPLVAPVR
+677 GAPPLVAPVR
-688 PGEQRVAVVEEVRT
+688 PGDQRVAVVEEVRT

-711 TSVVIRG
+711 TSVAIRG
-718 VETSWTSPDGLLTW
+718 VEASWTSPDGLLTW

-757 RNIELTMP
+757 RNTELAMP

-788 SAADLPGA
+788 GAADLPGA

-858 IRATLEAVRECPCDD
+858 IGAALEAVRECPCED

-885 NGNDPLSKAGAVA
+885 NGNEPLSKAGAVA

>member
-1 MPTTDGAPASRPSP
+1 MPTADGAPAPRPGP

-28 DDRFVGLVELPGRP
+28 DDRLVGLVELPGRP
-42 ERASDWPDWVHPLVR
+42 ERASDWPEWVHPLVR

-107 AAAGSTSRISAVHR
+107 AGAGSTTRISAVHR

-138 SASLEAL
+138 CASLEAL

-225 RRLLRACHRLGA
+225 RRLLRACQRLGA

-259 GRTATAVTR
+259 GRPATAVTR

-288 GPGADPPCSPGPL
+288 GSGAEPSSSGALASPAPFSSPADPASQGAL
-301 ADGDHVLGAPVTR
+301 ADGDRVLGAPVVR

-467 VIDPS
+467 VIDPA

-496 YFGPGLADI
+496 YFGPGLAD
-505 VRALAR
+505 VVGALER

-532 GDLADLRGG
+532 SDLTDLRGG

-554 IGTIDEASADSHV
+554 IGTIDEGSADAHV
-567 FPDAIYIHQGR
+567 FPDAVYVHQGR

-589 GPVGPGGWGR
+589 GAAGPVGWGR
-599 APTGALPVD
+599 APV
-608 WGQAPAGALPGGADE
+608 
-623 WSAQGIRGVPAEGPA
+623 
-638 DGAGVAGSGSSAGV
+638 
-652 AGSADG
+652 
-658 AGPAGGGN
+658 
-666 SARGLGLPGAA
+666 
-677 AGAPPLVAPVR
+677 GAPPLVAPVR
-688 PGEQRVAVVEEVRT
+688 PGDQRVAVVEEVRT

-711 TSVVIRG
+711 TSVAIRG
-718 VETSWTSPDGLLTW
+718 VEASWTSPDGLLTW

-757 RNIELTMP
+757 RNTELAMP

-788 SAADLPGA
+788 GAADLPGA

-858 IRATLEAVRECPCDD
+858 IGAALEAVRECPCED

-885 NGNDPLSKAGAVA
+885 NGNEPLSKAGAVA

>member
-1 MPTTDGAPASRPSP
+1 MPTADGAPAPRPGP

-28 DDRFVGLVELPGRP
+28 DDRLVGLVELPGRP
-42 ERASDWPDWVHPLVR
+42 ERASDWPEWVHPLVR

-107 AAAGSTSRISAVHR
+107 AGSGSTTRISAVHR
-121 RPTALYLSP
+121 RPTALYLAP

-138 SASLEAL
+138 CASLEAL
-145 MEGGPRLA
+145 MDGGPRLA

-225 RRLLRACHRLGA
+225 RRLLRACHLLGA

-259 GRTATAVTR
+259 GRPAAAVTR

-288 GPGADPPCSPGPL
+288 GSGAEPPSSPGTPSSSRALASPEPPSPADPASPGAL
-301 ADGDHVLGAPVTR
+301 ADGDRVLGAPVVR

-434 GRAGVSVLIASE
+434 GRPGVSVLIASE

-459 ILAEVEAA
+459 ILSEVEAA

-491 EADSA
+491 EADST

-505 VRALAR
+505 AGALER

-532 GDLADLRGG
+532 SDLTDLRGG

-554 IGTIDEASADSHV
+554 IGTIDEASADAHV
-567 FPDAIYIHQGR
+567 FPDAVYVHQGR

-589 GPVGPGGWGR
+589 GAAGPVGWGR
-599 APTGALPVD
+599 APV
-608 WGQAPAGALPGGADE
+608 
-623 WSAQGIRGVPAEGPA
+623 
-638 DGAGVAGSGSSAGV
+638 
-652 AGSADG
+652 
-658 AGPAGGGN
+658 
-666 SARGLGLPGAA
+666 
-677 AGAPPLVAPVR
+677 GAPPLVAPLR
-688 PGEQRVAVVEEVRT
+688 PGDQRVAVVEEVRT

-711 TSVVIRG
+711 TSVAIRG
-718 VETSWTSPDGLLTW
+718 VEASWTSPDGLLTW

-757 RNIELTMP
+757 RNTELAMP

-788 SAADLPGA
+788 GAADLPGA

-858 IRATLEAVRECPCDD
+858 IGAALEAVRECPCED

-885 NGNDPLSKAGAVA
+885 NGNEPLSKAGAVA

>member
-1 MPTTDGAPASRPSP
+1 MPTADGAPAPRPGP

-28 DDRFVGLVELPGRP
+28 DDRLVGLVELPGRP
-42 ERASDWPDWVHPLVR
+42 ERASDWPEWVHPLVR

-107 AAAGSTSRISAVHR
+107 AGAGPATRISAVHR

-138 SASLEAL
+138 CASLEAL

-259 GRTATAVTR
+259 GRPATAVTR

-288 GPGADPPCSPGPL
+288 GSGAETSSSGGIPSSSGALASPAPFSSPADPASQGAL
-301 ADGDHVLGAPVTR
+301 ADGDRVLGAPVVR

-467 VIDPS
+467 VIDPA

-496 YFGPGLADI
+496 YFGPGLA
-505 VRALAR
+505 VVVGALER

-532 GDLADLRGG
+532 SDLTDLRGG

-554 IGTIDEASADSHV
+554 IGTIDEGSADAHV
-567 FPDAIYIHQGR
+567 FPDAVYVHQGR

-589 GPVGPGGWGR
+589 GAAGPVGWGR
-599 APTGALPVD
+599 APV
-608 WGQAPAGALPGGADE
+608 
-623 WSAQGIRGVPAEGPA
+623 
-638 DGAGVAGSGSSAGV
+638 
-652 AGSADG
+652 
-658 AGPAGGGN
+658 
-666 SARGLGLPGAA
+666 
-677 AGAPPLVAPVR
+677 GAPPLVAPVR
-688 PGEQRVAVVEEVRT
+688 PGDQRVAVVEEVRT

-711 TSVVIRG
+711 TSVAIRG
-718 VETSWTSPDGLLTW
+718 VEASWTSPDGLLTW

-757 RNIELTMP
+757 RNTELAMP

-788 SAADLPGA
+788 GAADLPGA

-858 IRATLEAVRECPCDD
+858 IGAALEAVRECPCED

-885 NGNDPLSKAGAVA
+885 NGNEPLSKAGAVA

>member
-1 MPTTDGAPASRPSP
+1 MPTADGAPAPRPGP

-28 DDRFVGLVELPGRP
+28 DDRLVGLVELPGRP
-42 ERASDWPDWVHPLVR
+42 ERASDWPEWVHPLVR

-107 AAAGSTSRISAVHR
+107 AGAGPTTRISAVHR

-138 SASLEAL
+138 CASLEAL

-259 GRTATAVTR
+259 GRPATAVTR

-288 GPGADPPCSPGPL
+288 GSGAEPSSSGALASPAPFSSPGDPASQGVL
-301 ADGDHVLGAPVTR
+301 ADGDRVLGAPVVR

-467 VIDPS
+467 VIDPA

-491 EADSA
+491 EADST
-496 YFGPGLADI
+496 YFGPGLAD
-505 VRALAR
+505 VVGALER

-532 GDLADLRGG
+532 SDLTDLRGG

-554 IGTIDEASADSHV
+554 IGTIDEGSADAHV
-567 FPDAIYIHQGR
+567 FPDAVYVHQGR

-589 GPVGPGGWGR
+589 GAAGPVGWGR
-599 APTGALPVD
+599 APV
-608 WGQAPAGALPGGADE
+608 
-623 WSAQGIRGVPAEGPA
+623 
-638 DGAGVAGSGSSAGV
+638 
-652 AGSADG
+652 
-658 AGPAGGGN
+658 
-666 SARGLGLPGAA
+666 
-677 AGAPPLVAPVR
+677 GAPPLVAPVR
-688 PGEQRVAVVEEVRT
+688 PGDQRVAVVEEVRT

-711 TSVVIRG
+711 TSVAIRG
-718 VETSWTSPDGLLTW
+718 VEASWTSPDGLLTW

-757 RNIELTMP
+757 RNTELAMP

-788 SAADLPGA
+788 GAADLPGA

-845 GHTRSGYARAAQW
+845 GHTRNGYARAAQW
-858 IRATLEAVRECPCDD
+858 IGAALEAVRECPCED

-885 NGNDPLSKAGAVA
+885 NGNEPLSKAGAVA

>member
-1 MPTTDGAPASRPSP
+1 MPTADGAPAPRPGP

-28 DDRFVGLVELPGRP
+28 DDRLVGLVELPGRP
-42 ERASDWPDWVHPLVR
+42 ERASDWPEWVHPLVR

-107 AAAGSTSRISAVHR
+107 AGAGSTTRISAVHR

-138 SASLEAL
+138 CASLEAL

-259 GRTATAVTR
+259 GRPATAVTR

-277 LALWQGGLVDD
+277 LALWQGGLIDD
-288 GPGADPPCSPGPL
+288 GSGAEPPSSPGTPSSSRALASPEPSSPADPASRGAL
-301 ADGDHVLGAPVTR
+301 ADGDRVLGAPVVR

-496 YFGPGLADI
+496 YFGPGLAD
-505 VRALAR
+505 VAGALER

-532 GDLADLRGG
+532 GDLTDLRGG

-554 IGTIDEASADSHV
+554 IGTIDEASADAHV
-567 FPDAIYIHQGR
+567 FPDAVYVHQGR

-589 GPVGPGGWGR
+589 GAAGPVGWGR
-599 APTGALPVD
+599 APV
-608 WGQAPAGALPGGADE
+608 
-623 WSAQGIRGVPAEGPA
+623 
-638 DGAGVAGSGSSAGV
+638 
-652 AGSADG
+652 
-658 AGPAGGGN
+658 
-666 SARGLGLPGAA
+666 
-677 AGAPPLVAPVR
+677 GAPPLVAPVR
-688 PGEQRVAVVEEVRT
+688 PGDQRVAVVEEVRT

-711 TSVVIRG
+711 TSVAIRG
-718 VETSWTSPDGLLTW
+718 VEASWTSPDGLLTW

-757 RNIELTMP
+757 RNTELAMP

-788 SAADLPGA
+788 GAADLPGA

-858 IRATLEAVRECPCDD
+858 IGAALEAVRECPCED

-885 NGNDPLSKAGAVA
+885 NGNEPLSKAGAVA

>member
-1 MPTTDGAPASRPSP
+1 MPTADGAPAPRPGP

-23 ALSAG
+23 AMSAG
-28 DDRFVGLVELPGRP
+28 DDRLVGLVELPGRP
-42 ERASDWPDWVHPLVR
+42 ERASDWPEWVHPLVR

-107 AAAGSTSRISAVHR
+107 AGAGPTTRISAVHR

-138 SASLEAL
+138 CASLEAL

-259 GRTATAVTR
+259 GRPATAVTR

-288 GPGADPPCSPGPL
+288 GSGAEPSSSGALASPAPFSSPGDPASQGVL
-301 ADGDHVLGAPVTR
+301 ADGDRVLGAPVVR

-350 QVRDRLSSRGSPLA
+350 QVRDRLSSRDSPLA

-467 VIDPS
+467 VIDPA

-491 EADSA
+491 EADST
-496 YFGPGLADI
+496 YFGPGLAD
-505 VRALAR
+505 VVGALER

-532 GDLADLRGG
+532 SDLTDLRGG

-554 IGTIDEASADSHV
+554 IGTIDEASADAHV
-567 FPDAIYIHQGR
+567 FPDAVYVHQGR

-589 GPVGPGGWGR
+589 GAAGPVGWGR
-599 APTGALPVD
+599 APV
-608 WGQAPAGALPGGADE
+608 
-623 WSAQGIRGVPAEGPA
+623 
-638 DGAGVAGSGSSAGV
+638 
-652 AGSADG
+652 
-658 AGPAGGGN
+658 
-666 SARGLGLPGAA
+666 
-677 AGAPPLVAPVR
+677 GAPPLVAPLR
-688 PGEQRVAVVEEVRT
+688 PGDQRVAVVEEVRT

-711 TSVVIRG
+711 TSVAIRG
-718 VETSWTSPDGLLTW
+718 VEASWTSPDGLLTW

-757 RNIELTMP
+757 RNTELAMP

-788 SAADLPGA
+788 GAADLPGA

-845 GHTRSGYARAAQW
+845 GHTRNGYARAAQW
-858 IRATLEAVRECPCDD
+858 IGAALEAVRECPCED

-885 NGNDPLSKAGAVA
+885 NGNEPLSKAGAVA